1 MNTRQFIKYAEE
13 NGYDSVMFTVQNG
26 NGKHVCAGQCLD
38 IYYEFVT
45 IPVLGDGFIRVSD
58 LEETIGNDIQFEVI
72 PKKEYLHNVVFD
84 FIIRGKDIPKDIQKS
99 LDELYA
105 SEDGEE

>member
-72 PKKEYLHNVVFD
+72 SKKNIYTMSYLILLSV
-84 FIIRGKDIPKDIQKS
+84 GKTSRKKFRNR
-99 LDELYA
+99 
-105 SEDGEE
+105 